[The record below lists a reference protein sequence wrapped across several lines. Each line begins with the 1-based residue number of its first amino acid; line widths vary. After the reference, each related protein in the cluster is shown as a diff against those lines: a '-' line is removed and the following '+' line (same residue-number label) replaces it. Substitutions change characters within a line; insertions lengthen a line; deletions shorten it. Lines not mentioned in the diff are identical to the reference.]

1 MQDGDTAVQEKSRKK
16 LLLILRDSNIY
27 LDYEVQL
34 DIIPSLASSRL
45 CPRTQ
50 GLLFFTIFASL
61 NMDFITEN
69 ILLIITFVGSA
80 ILLAFPSLSKS
91 KNSGLSPAE
100 VVIQVND
107 KDAQLVD
114 VRTPN
119 EYSKGSL
126 AGAVN
131 IPAADLVSRIDTLDK
146 NRPVILVTQNG
157 RRAQQELKQ
166 FKSKGFS
173 DVYVLEGG
181 LVAWQAAKLPLTGL
195 EINRRSNK
203 KKKA

>member
-1 MQDGDTAVQEKSRKK
+1 
-16 LLLILRDSNIY
+16 
-27 LDYEVQL
+27 
-34 DIIPSLASSRL
+34 
-45 CPRTQ
+45 
-50 GLLFFTIFASL
+50 
-61 NMDFITEN
+61 MDFITEN

-91 KNSGLSPAE
+91 KNSGLSP
-100 VVIQVND
+100 
-107 KDAQLVD
+107 
-114 VRTPN
+114 
-119 EYSKGSL
+119 

>member
-1 MQDGDTAVQEKSRKK
+1 M
-16 LLLILRDSNIY
+16 
-27 LDYEVQL
+27 
-34 DIIPSLASSRL
+34 DIIPSLVSSRL
-45 CPRTQ
+45 SLRTQ
-50 GLLFFTIFASL
+50 GLLFLLLS
-61 NMDFITEN
+61 NMDS
-69 ILLIITFVGSA
+69 LRKHSA
-80 ILLAFPSLSKS
+80 DHYICRFSNLLAFPSLSKS

-114 VRTPN
+114 VRTSN
-119 EYSKGSL
+119 EFSKGSL

-131 IPAADLVSRIDTLDK
+131 IPAADLVSRLDTLDK
-146 NRPVILVTQNG
+146 NRPVILITQNG

>member
-16 LLLILRDSNIY
+16 LLLSLRDSNIY

-34 DIIPSLASSRL
+34 DIILFSILKALPED
-45 CPRTQ
+45 PR
-50 GLLFFTIFASL
+50 FTIFASL

>member
-1 MQDGDTAVQEKSRKK
+1 MRPTWRFKYLFGLRSSVGYNPLFS
-16 LLLILRDSNIY
+16 ILKALPED
-27 LDYEVQL
+27 
-34 DIIPSLASSRL
+34 
-45 CPRTQ
+45 PR
-50 GLLFFTIFASL
+50 FTIFASL

>member
-1 MQDGDTAVQEKSRKK
+1 
-16 LLLILRDSNIY
+16 
-27 LDYEVQL
+27 
-34 DIIPSLASSRL
+34 
-45 CPRTQ
+45 
-50 GLLFFTIFASL
+50 
-61 NMDFITEN
+61 MDFITEN

-114 VRTPN
+114 VRTSN
-119 EYSKGSL
+119 EFSKGSL
-126 AGAVN
+126 AGA
-131 IPAADLVSRIDTLDK
+131 PADLVSRLDTLDK
-146 NRPVILVTQNG
+146 NRPVILITQNG

>member
-1 MQDGDTAVQEKSRKK
+1 
-16 LLLILRDSNIY
+16 
-27 LDYEVQL
+27 
-34 DIIPSLASSRL
+34 
-45 CPRTQ
+45 
-50 GLLFFTIFASL
+50 
-61 NMDFITEN
+61 MDFITEN

-166 FKSKGFS
+166 FKNKGFS

>member
-16 LLLILRDSNIY
+16 LLLILRDSNI
-27 LDYEVQL
+27 LFGL
-34 DIIPSLASSRL
+34 RSSVGYNPL
-45 CPRTQ
+45 FSILKALPEDPR
-50 GLLFFTIFASL
+50 FTIFASL

>member
-50 GLLFFTIFASL
+50 GLLFLLLS

-114 VRTPN
+114 VRTSN
-119 EYSKGSL
+119 EFSKGSL

-131 IPAADLVSRIDTLDK
+131 IPAAAIDFQPCQRELSRLPGNETAFQDVDVGKALALELFEFLLSTSAVLCNEN
-146 NRPVILVTQNG
+146 NRAI
-157 RRAQQELKQ
+157 
-166 FKSKGFS
+166 F
-173 DVYVLEGG
+173 
-181 LVAWQAAKLPLTGL
+181 
-195 EINRRSNK
+195 I
-203 KKKA
+203 

>member
-1 MQDGDTAVQEKSRKK
+1 
-16 LLLILRDSNIY
+16 
-27 LDYEVQL
+27 
-34 DIIPSLASSRL
+34 
-45 CPRTQ
+45 
-50 GLLFFTIFASL
+50 
-61 NMDFITEN
+61 MDFITEN

-131 IPAADLVSRIDTLDK
+131 IPAADLSFSSHKTADALSRNSNSL
-146 NRPVILVTQNG
+146 
-157 RRAQQELKQ
+157 RA
-166 FKSKGFS
+166 
-173 DVYVLEGG
+173 
-181 LVAWQAAKLPLTGL
+181 
-195 EINRRSNK
+195 
-203 KKKA
+203 KAFPTSMS

>member
-1 MQDGDTAVQEKSRKK
+1 M
-16 LLLILRDSNIY
+16 
-27 LDYEVQL
+27 
-34 DIIPSLASSRL
+34 DIIPSLVSSRL
-45 CPRTQ
+45 SLRTQ
-50 GLLFFTIFASL
+50 GLLFLLLS

-69 ILLIITFVGSA
+69 ILLIIT
-80 ILLAFPSLSKS
+80 FPSLSKS

-114 VRTPN
+114 VRTSN
-119 EYSKGSL
+119 EFSKGSL

-131 IPAADLVSRIDTLDK
+131 IPAADLVSRLDTLDK
-146 NRPVILVTQNG
+146 NRPVILITQNG